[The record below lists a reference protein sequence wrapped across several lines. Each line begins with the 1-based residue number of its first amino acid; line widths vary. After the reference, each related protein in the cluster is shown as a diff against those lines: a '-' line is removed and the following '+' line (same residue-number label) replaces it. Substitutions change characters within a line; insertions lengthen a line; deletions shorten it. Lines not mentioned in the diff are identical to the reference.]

1 MTLTKALTGREEAA
15 KVTQA
20 TILGDEG
27 KKKTGKKKK
36 KTCALIYYSCFG
48 ILFSSG
54 ARTSE
59 HNKRCTR
66 LHSIVNK
73 KGEIH

>member
-1 MTLTKALTGREEAA
+1 MTLTKGLTGREEAA

-27 KKKTGKKKK
+27 KKKK
-36 KTCALIYYSCFG
+36 KTCVLIYYSCFG